1 MLKFLR
7 RIAEE
12 IEGASN
18 LNDALSILVKLTQ
31 EALEV
36 ESCSVFMVDS
46 HTHEYVLMAN
56 VGSQS
61 LALQNLRIK
70 PHQGLIGVVGDQQK
84 PLNLQD
90 APAHP
95 NYIYIPELAADPFH
109 AFLGVPI
116 IANRRVLGVIIVQQR
131 EKRCFAEDEEAFLAT
146 LATQVAAILARVETY
161 EIIAEHTWSGHQD
174 DTVLLGNPSSSGVG
188 IGKAV
193 VVYPPADLDAV
204 PDKTIIDIKAEMIV
218 LEQAMQETRL
228 AIAALGERLATLL
241 PKAEQDLFE
250 AFLRLLDS
258 NGLEKEVIDVI
269 YTGQWAQGALKK
281 VIQKRVRQLED
292 MDDAYLRERSA
303 DIKDLG
309 QRILANLQAQEI
321 KEIVY
326 PEPTILIGET
336 LSAADLARVP
346 TEKLVGIAMAK
357 GSKNSHVAILAR
369 ALKIPA
375 LTGVNNFPY
384 ASLENKELII
394 DGYYG
399 HVYINPPSALR
410 QEFLILAEEEKQLDE
425 SLQELHYLPAETP
438 DGHRV
443 QLFVNEGL
451 DTDAGAALAVGS
463 EGVGL
468 FRTEIAFMTR
478 ERFPTE
484 EEQRIIYR
492 QALSAFA
499 PAPVV
504 MRTLDI
510 GGDKALPYFSI
521 AKEDNPFLGWRGIR
535 ISLDQPDLFQAQ
547 IRAMLRANYNLN
559 NLKILLP
566 MISDINELERAKV
579 FIAQA
584 YKEVNAEVTVAMPQ
598 IGVMIEVP
606 SAVYQARGLAR
617 RADFLSIG
625 SNDLTQYLL
634 AVDRNNTQVAR
645 IYDAYH
651 PAVLHALHQT
661 VRAAHLEGKPVS
673 ICGELAGDPVVT
685 ILLLAMGFNSLST
698 TASNLPRIKWV
709 IRRFP
714 FYRVRKILKEVMKYE
729 DPADIR
735 THLEYTLEQAG
746 LGGLIRA
753 GK

>member
-7 RIAEE
+7 RIVEE
-12 IEGASN
+12 VEATSN
-18 LNDALSILVKLTQ
+18 LGEALSILVKLTQ

-36 ESCSVFMVDS
+36 EACSVFMVDFR
-46 HTHEYVLMAN
+46 THDYVLMADIGFN
-56 VGSQS
+56 NS
-61 LALQNLRIK
+61 ALKNLRIK
-70 PHQGLIGVVGDQQK
+70 AHQGLIGVIGDQK
-84 PLNLQD
+84 KTLNLQD
-90 APAHP
+90 AVTHP
-95 NYIYIPELAADPFH
+95 NYIYIPEAAANLFH

-116 IANRRVLGVIIVQQR
+116 IANRRLLGVIIVQQK
-131 EKRCFAEDEEAFLAT
+131 EKRRFAEDEEAFLVT
-146 LATQVAAILARVETY
+146 LTTQLAAILARVETH
-161 EIIAEHTWSGHQD
+161 EIITQRTRSEDED
-174 DTVLLGNPSSSGVG
+174 DTVLSGTPSSRGVG

-204 PDKTIIDIKAEMIV
+204 PDKTITDIKAEIV
-218 LEQAMQETRL
+218 VLKQAVQQTRQV
-228 AIAALGERLATLL
+228 IAELGDRLTPLL
-241 PKAEQDLFE
+241 PKAEQNLFS

-258 NGLEKEVIDVI
+258 NGLEKDVIDLI
-269 YTGQWAQGALKK
+269 LTGQWAQGALKK
-281 VIQKRVRQLED
+281 AIQQRVRQFDE

-309 QRILANLQAQEI
+309 QRILANLQAQEV
-321 KEIVY
+321 KETVY
-326 PEPTILIGET
+326 AERTILVGET

-346 TEKLVGIAMAK
+346 EGKLVGVATAK
-357 GSKNSHVAILAR
+357 GSINSHLAILAR

-375 LTGVNNFPY
+375 VTGVNNFPY
-384 ASLENKELII
+384 VSLENKELII

-399 HVYINPPSALR
+399 HVYVTPTPALR
-410 QEFLILAEEEKQLDE
+410 QDFLILAEEEKQLDD
-425 SLQELHYLPAETP
+425 SLQELRDLPAETP
-438 DGHRV
+438 DGYRV
-443 QLFVNEGL
+443 QLLVNKGI
-451 DTDAGAALAVGS
+451 DVDASAALAAGS

-484 EEQRIIYR
+484 EEQYIIYR

-510 GGDKALPYFSI
+510 GGDKALSYFPI
-521 AKEDNPFLGWRGIR
+521 QEDNPFLGWRGIR

-547 IRAMLRANYNLN
+547 IRAMLRANHNLD

-566 MISDINELERAKV
+566 MISDISELEKAKSLV
-579 FIAQA
+579 TEAH
-584 YKEVNAEVTVAMPQ
+584 KEVNNEAAVALPQ
-598 IGVMIEVP
+598 VGVMIEVP

-634 AVDRNNTQVAR
+634 AVDRNNAQVASL
-645 IYDAYH
+645 YNAYH

-661 VRAAHLEGKPVS
+661 VRAAHLEGKPVG

-698 TASNLPRIKWV
+698 AASNLPRIKWV

-714 FYRVRKILKEVMKYE
+714 LYQVRKILKEVMQYE
-729 DPADIR
+729 NPLDIR